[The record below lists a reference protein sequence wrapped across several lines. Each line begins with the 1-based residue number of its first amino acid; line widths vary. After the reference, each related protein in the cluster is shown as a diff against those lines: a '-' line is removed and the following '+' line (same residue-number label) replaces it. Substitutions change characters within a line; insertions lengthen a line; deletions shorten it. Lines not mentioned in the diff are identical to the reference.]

1 MECFKDLI
9 QVRDLCNAP
18 APKSSI
24 YIDDVGVSLND
35 IESFITSQYS
45 TAEEYFNARVDH
57 AVREMSQTIY
67 NYFQGQ
73 YNAASLVDSHR
84 LGVYNGT
91 QSVIA
96 GNGNYRGI
104 EMSFNQSDTFYKVSI
119 GEISLLVDQTTTVT
133 VEVWDLRQNVLLDS
147 IDINTTAG
155 VISRGY
161 LHKTYLSDK
170 QPLNLFI
177 GYDSTGIGA
186 YTTPIKSGLCCGRI
200 SCNNSYVSAFGAEVN
215 GAFYDDNV
223 TGLNHSAGLSVVY
236 DIACD
241 HMSWICSHAENL
253 ALPLAYK
260 TAEILVADAAYN
272 TSGERATN
280 HHTINIDQLKER
292 HSFYVNKYKEIMG
305 NWLGNMQLPN
315 NRCFQCN
322 TPIRHKI
329 TLP

>member
-24 YIDDVGVSLND
+24 FIDDVGVSLND
-35 IESFITSQYS
+35 IESFITAQYS

-73 YNAASLVDSHR
+73 YNAGSLVDSHR
-84 LGVYNGT
+84 LGIYNGS
-91 QSVIA
+91 QVLKPGA
-96 GNGNYRGI
+96 NYRGI
-104 EMSFNQSDTFYKVSI
+104 QMVFNQSDTFFKVSI
-119 GEISLLVDQTTTVT
+119 GEISLQIDQTTTIT
-133 VEVWDLRQNVLLDS
+133 LEVWDLRQNVLLDT
-147 IDINTTAG
+147 INVSTTAG
-155 VISRGY
+155 QIATVY
-161 LHKTYLSDK
+161 LHKTYYSSK
-170 QPLNLFI
+170 QPMNIFI
-177 GYDSTGIGA
+177 GYDSTGIDA
-186 YTTPIKSGLCCGRI
+186 YYTQIKSGLCCGKI
-200 SCNNSYVSAFGAEVN
+200 SCANSYLSAYGVEVD
-215 GAFYDDNV
+215 GDFYESNT
-223 TGLNHSAGLSVVY
+223 TGLNHTAGLSVVY

-241 HMSWICSHAENL
+241 HMGWICSHADNL

-292 HSFYVNKYKEIMG
+292 HSFYVNKYKEIMS

>member
-24 YIDDVGVSLND
+24 YIDDVGVSLAD
-35 IESFITSQYS
+35 IESFITAQYS
-45 TAEEYFNARVDH
+45 TAAEYFEARSEH
-57 AVREMSQTIY
+57 AVREMTNTIY
-67 NYFQGQ
+67 NYFQGN
-73 YNAASLVDSHR
+73 YNASSLVDSHR

-91 QSVIA
+91 QSLKTGA
-96 GNGNYRGI
+96 NYRGI
-104 EMSFNQSDTFYKVSI
+104 QMVFNQSDTFFNVSI
-119 GEISLLVDQTTTVT
+119 GEISLLVNYNGTVT
-133 VEVWDLRQNVLLDS
+133 IEVWDLLQNKQLDT
-147 IDINTTAG
+147 IDIITTAG
-155 VISRGY
+155 QISTVY
-161 LHKTYLSDK
+161 LQKQYASAK

-177 GYDSTGIGA
+177 GYDATMIDS
-186 YTTPIKSGLCCGRI
+186 YTTPIKSGLCCGKV
-200 SCNNSYVSAFGAEVN
+200 SCSNSYVSAYGVEVD
-215 GAFYDDNV
+215 GPFYDSN
-223 TGLNHSAGLSVVY
+223 TTAINHTSGLSVVY
-236 DIACD
+236 DVACD
-241 HMSWICSHAENL
+241 HMSWLCSHAANL

-292 HSFYVNKYKEIMG
+292 HSFYVSKYKEIMS

-322 TPIRHKI
+322 TPLRHKI